1 MTRMAPSILRWGS
14 IPVGIGIGVWTALL
28 TSFTSCGCPVGAL
41 SCNCGLVRLEATFAP
56 WQCALF
62 GAGAAVVLLVVSQAW
77 REWRRQVVSR
87 PPEGHSGT
95 DPVRPQSLTPA
106 SANV

>member
-1 MTRMAPSILRWGS
+1 MTRMAPAILRWGS

-41 SCNCGLVRLEATFAP
+41 SCNCGLVRLVATFAP

-62 GAGAAVVLLVVSQAW
+62 GAGAAVVLLVVSQGW
-77 REWRRQVVSR
+77 RESRRQVVSR
-87 PPEGHSGT
+87 PPDGHSGT
-95 DPVRPQSLTPA
+95 DPVRP
-106 SANV
+106 